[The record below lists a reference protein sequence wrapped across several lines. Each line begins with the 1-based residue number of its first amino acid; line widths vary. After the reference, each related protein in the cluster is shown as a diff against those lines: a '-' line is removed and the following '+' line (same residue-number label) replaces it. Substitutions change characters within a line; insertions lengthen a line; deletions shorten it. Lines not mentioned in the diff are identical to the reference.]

1 MANVFTN
8 LAADIFVARDKVG
21 RELVGAI
28 PASTINAD
36 GTTRAA
42 KGDTIR
48 AAYTRAQTVNT
59 SYAPSMTIPEGTD
72 QTVDNQTM
80 SLSSYASIQIPY
92 TGEDEKHLDN
102 GPGFQTVYGDQ
113 ILQAFRA
120 ISNKIELDGMLAA
133 NLGAGAAYGT
143 SGTTP
148 FASNLADLPNVR
160 KILVDH
166 GCPDDGQLSAVYN
179 TVAGVNLR
187 NLSNL
192 YKVNEAG
199 SSELLR
205 QGVLLDLYGL
215 KIRESAQVNAHTAG
229 SGTSYV
235 MNDAG
240 GFAVGRTSIPLD
252 VGSGTVL
259 AGDVVTFAG
268 DTNQYV
274 VVTGIASAGT
284 IVIASPGLRQT
295 HADED
300 AMTITASY
308 TGNVTFHKSALE
320 LGMRPI
326 ALPHGGDAAVDRMT
340 VQDPW
345 SGMIFELAH
354 YRGYQ
359 KAMIEVGCLYG
370 WKAWKPDFIVAH
382 KG

>member
-21 RELVGAI
+21 RELVGVI
-28 PASTINAD
+28 PACTINAD
-36 GTTRAA
+36 GSTRSA
-42 KGDTIR
+42 KGDIIR
-48 AAYTRAQTVNT
+48 AAYTRPQTVNT

-72 QTVDNQTM
+72 QTVDNMTM
-80 SLSSYASIQIPY
+80 TLNSYASIQIPY

-120 ISNKIELDGMLAA
+120 ISNKISTDTLL
-133 NLGAGAAYGT
+133 NVTNSAGSAYGT
-143 SGTTP
+143 SATTP
-148 FASNLADLPNVR
+148 FASTMADLPNIR
-160 KILVDH
+160 KLLVDR

-179 TVAGVNLR
+179 TTAGVNLR

-205 QGVLLDLYGL
+205 QGVLLDLYGMKL
-215 KIRESAQVNAHTAG
+215 REDAHVASHTAG
-229 SGTSYV
+229 SASSYV
-235 MNDAG
+235 LNGAHAAG
-240 GFAVGRTSIPLD
+240 ATSI
-252 VGSGTVL
+252 VAKTGSGTL
-259 AGDVVTFAG
+259 LPGDIVTI
-268 DTNQYV
+268 NSHKYV
-274 VVTGIASAGT
+274 VLVGLASAGT
-284 IVIASPGLRQT
+284 FTINSGLVAAG
-295 HADED
+295 ADGD
-300 AMTITASY
+300 TITIEASF
-308 TGNVTFHKSALE
+308 TGNVAFHKAAVE
-320 LGMRPI
+320 IAMRPI

-345 SGMIFELAH
+345 SGLIFELAH

-370 WKAWKPDFIVAH
+370 TKVWKPDFVVSH
-382 KG
+382 QG